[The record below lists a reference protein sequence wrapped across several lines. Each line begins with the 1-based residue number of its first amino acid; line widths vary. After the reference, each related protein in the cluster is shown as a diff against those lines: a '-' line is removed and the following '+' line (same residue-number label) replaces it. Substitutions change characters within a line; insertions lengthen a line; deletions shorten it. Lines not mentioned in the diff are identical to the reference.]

1 MLFEMKN
8 HIKLKSKP
16 HMEMAGFNTMKFILL
31 AKKCIRSKMIMLEK
45 IRFDCKLG
53 NKVAKEC
60 VVKCV

>member
-16 HMEMAGFNTMKFILL
+16 HIEMAEFEILRFILL

-45 IRFDCKLG
+45 TKIG
-53 NKVAKEC
+53 
-60 VVKCV
+60 